1 MQIPVALILCSA
13 AVYAETI
20 NQSGIAINRTETVT
34 FNGQKYKVVMA
45 GKVDANGKYEYVS
58 LENMSADG
66 AINGEST
73 FVIDDQYKLVV
84 RGAGQGSFLVKGD
97 TVNADGAVNGEVFG
111 FDGKTQVLSARGAA
125 AGILICNGKTLT
137 CSKIDGAFSGIV
149 DSPWVKFA
157 GAVRARG
164 DGSFDVNGKEIKFSG
179 SADQN
184 GDLRK
189 VGEKWVWV
197 PSNSG
202 SPVQPIYAPAD
213 PVAPVKPVNATT
225 TTKTATKTPTSTPKE
240 EDNSGMKV
248 GGSLAALAGI
258 AAFFF

>member
-66 AINGEST
+66 AINGETT

-137 CSKIDGAFSGIV
+137 CSKVDGAFSGIV

-164 DGSFDVNGKEIKFSG
+164 DGSFDVNGKQIKFSG

-197 PSNSG
+197 PGTISG
-202 SPVQPIYAPAD
+202 RPDSDPVPIYIPA
-213 PVAPVKPVNATT
+213 KPVTTTVTT
-225 TTKTATKTPTSTPKE
+225 TTTAFKTPTSTPKE
-240 EDNSGMKV
+240 NSGMKV